1 MCQSANLHIYSYL
14 QHIIIIILHW
24 FSEGDWKLILKLSLK
39 EGEYTANSEL
49 VEFTYFALL
58 ESSDTSA
65 IICTL
70 GEVQSFCKWVYIY
83 THYTRCSRGFL

>member
-14 QHIIIIILHW
+14 QHIIIIILYL

-39 EGEYTANSEL
+39 EVEYTANSEL
-49 VEFTYFALL
+49 VEFTYVALL

-70 GEVQSFCKWVYIY
+70 VEVQSFCK
-83 THYTRCSRGFL
+83 